1 MKHLYILL
9 SMIGL
14 LLTLGPAILV
24 FAGIIAFS
32 LHIKLMLAGAIIWFV
47 TAPLWIKKQK
57 SA

>member
-1 MKHLYILL
+1 
-9 SMIGL
+9 MIGL